1 MHLDSGSLRVT
12 TGTFASL
19 SFPHFHAH
27 QSLFSI
33 SELLPRRLFLP
44 SMFRPRIYGLFGTS
58 KYHRCYAYSAA
69 KFNAAKSRFPAHWEL
84 HRDRQPSNELIR
96 YMRRW
101 GEKLRLEARNSLT
114 RWTPQQRDVPIAAC
128 IEFQFAYRLLKEWSM
143 ARSKQALAAWRKG
156 SQADAQNPQPRW
168 NATHRWEMATL
179 ITITEK
185 RIAAQD
191 ERQAPFGGK
200 RGGIKLG
207 VLALAGTLDLA
218 YFCIG
223 PLLDFMWK

>member
-1 MHLDSGSLRVT
+1 MLLYSGSLRMT
-12 TGTFASL
+12 TETFASL
-19 SFPHFHAH
+19 SFPHFHAYVFP
-27 QSLFSI
+27 SL
-33 SELLPRRLFLP
+33 
-44 SMFRPRIYGLFGTS
+44 FRPRIYGLFGTS
-58 KYHRCYAYSAA
+58 KIHRCYAYSAA
-69 KFNAAKSRFPAHWEL
+69 KFNAAKSRLPAHWEL

-96 YMRRW
+96 YMRRS
-101 GEKLRLEARNSLT
+101 EEELRLEATNTLT
-114 RWTPQQRDVPIAAC
+114 RWTPQQRDVMTAAC
-128 IEFQFAYRLLKEWSM
+128 IEFQVAYRLVKEWPM
-143 ARSKQALAAWRKG
+143 DGSKQALAAWRKG
-156 SQADAQNPQPRW
+156 LQADAQSLQPRW
-168 NATHRWEMATL
+168 NANHRREMATL

-200 RGGIKLG
+200 WGGIKFG

>member
-1 MHLDSGSLRVT
+1 MT
-12 TGTFASL
+12 TETFASL
-19 SFPHFHAH
+19 SFPQY

-44 SMFRPRIYGLFGTS
+44 SLFRPRIYGLLGTS
-58 KYHRCYAYSAA
+58 KLHRCYAYSAA

-84 HRDRQPSNELIR
+84 HRGRQPSNELIR

-101 GEKLRLEARNSLT
+101 EEELRLEARNTLT
-114 RWTPQQRDVPIAAC
+114 RWTPQQRDVMTAAC
-128 IEFQFAYRLLKEWSM
+128 IDVQVAYRLVKEWPM
-143 ARSKQALAAWRKG
+143 DGSKQALAAWRKG
-156 SQADAQNPQPRW
+156 LADAQSPQPRW
-168 NATHRWEMATL
+168 NATHHRREMATL
-179 ITITEK
+179 IIITEK

-191 ERQAPFGGK
+191 ERQAPFGGDW
-200 RGGIKLG
+200 GEIKLG

-218 YFCIG
+218 YFYIG